1 MSQPVHQVMLRINPE
16 LFSRIEEQAA
26 DQGLS
31 MNKLISQVL
40 EKGISPFTASVPR
53 HG

>member
-1 MSQPVHQVMLRINPE
+1 MSQPVHQVMLRIKPD

-40 EKGISPFTASVPR
+40 DEQIGPVKATS
-53 HG
+53 